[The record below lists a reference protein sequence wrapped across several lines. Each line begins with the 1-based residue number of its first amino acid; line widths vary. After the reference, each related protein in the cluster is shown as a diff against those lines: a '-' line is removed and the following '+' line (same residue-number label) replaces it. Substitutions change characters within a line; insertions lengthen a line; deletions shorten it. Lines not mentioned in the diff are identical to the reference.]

1 MNHRKLITLYL
12 NIQYF
17 CARKLP
23 ALWRGLI
30 YSSLLKVASKN
41 TNNPIKAEL
50 IVSNINISVMYY
62 LIKRRTLFRR
72 ISGVTQIA
80 STRGL
85 VGDGKLHQYA
95 DAVNINITDIN

>member
-1 MNHRKLITLYL
+1 VLENV
-12 NIQYF
+12 
-17 CARKLP
+17 P
-23 ALWRGLI
+23 ALWGELV
-30 YSSLLKVASKN
+30 YSWLLKIASKN

-72 ISGVTQIA
+72 ISRVPQIA

-85 VGDGKLHQYA
+85 AGDGRLHQYA
-95 DAVNINITDIN
+95 GAVNINLTHIN